1 MGIEFELKFRATPL
15 QQVLLMKKFPQ
26 EGQSFAMETVYYD
39 TPDSALSRRA
49 YTLRRR
55 MENDISVCTLKVP
68 SGTYGRGEFEIN
80 CPTIED
86 AIPELCKL
94 SEIPELPALLA
105 GGVEP
110 VCGAK
115 FTRIARTVT
124 AQGTTLE
131 VALDKGI
138 LLGGGKTQPLCEAE
152 VELKSGDPQL
162 AAAYAA
168 RLAIAFGLTRET
180 ASKFKRAF
188 ALAQEG

>member
-1 MGIEFELKFRATPL
+1 MAIEYELKYRATEEAL
-15 QQVLLMKKFPQ
+15 SAMDASFPERPRTYQ
-26 EGQSFAMETVYYD
+26 METTYYD
-39 TPDSALSRRA
+39 TPDRALSARHI
-49 YTLRRR
+49 TLRRR
-55 MENDISVCTLKVP
+55 MENNESICTLKAP
-68 SGTYGRGEFEIN
+68 ADLGRSEFEIP
-80 CPTIED
+80 CDAIEA

-124 AQGTTLE
+124 VQNTTLE

-188 ALAQEG
+188 ALSQEG